1 MADNNKKE
9 RQAPAARECGTETLM
24 GRGGSCGSGI
34 KNKSE
39 GENRLG
45 WEHRRSKRGQWMQR
59 FCSPDVTAGAEFSH
73 FLGQC

>member
-9 RQAPAARECGTETLM
+9 RQAPAAREGGTETLM

-34 KNKSE
+34 KNKSK
-39 GENRLG
+39 GENSLG
-45 WEHRRSKRGQWMQR
+45 WECRRSKRDQRVQR